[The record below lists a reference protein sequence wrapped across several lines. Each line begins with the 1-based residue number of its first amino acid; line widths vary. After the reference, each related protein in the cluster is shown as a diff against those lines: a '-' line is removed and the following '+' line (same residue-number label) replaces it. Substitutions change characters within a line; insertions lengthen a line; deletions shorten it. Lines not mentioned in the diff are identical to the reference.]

1 MTFHGSVLAVGGPQ
15 RAKHTTTT
23 GWEPAMTNVLFVLE
37 FFEKQR
43 KAYHDGVA
51 NAFPDITVYTVEH
64 VRLADLYLAKADVLI
79 TFGPHLR
86 DRAEHVLREAKR
98 LKWIQA
104 LGTGVDNI
112 ADRTNLRDDI
122 ILTNIHGIHGAAISE
137 AALTAM
143 LNLSRHTALYL
154 RNQEQ
159 RTWKKGWPCRLI
171 EGKTVGIFGIGAIA
185 KALAPRCKAIGMRV
199 LGISSVKR
207 AVAGFDQVYGRDEL
221 KAAVGSLDHL
231 VVLTPYTPETH
242 HIINADI
249 LSAMKPTCTVI
260 NLARGGVIDEE
271 ALVRALHSN
280 TIAGAALDVFSK
292 EPLPADHPLWS
303 MPNVMITPHVGG
315 FYEDYVYEALK
326 VINANMRQ
334 FLAGNTANMVNVVKR

>member
-1 MTFHGSVLAVGGPQ
+1 
-15 RAKHTTTT
+15 
-23 GWEPAMTNVLFVLE
+23 MTNVLFVLE
-37 FFEKQR
+37 FPEKQR

-51 NAFPDITVYTVEH
+51 NAFPDITVHTVED
-64 VRLADLYLAKADVLI
+64 VRLADPYLATVDVLI

-86 DRAEHVLREAKR
+86 GRAEHVLREAKR

-112 ADRTNLRDDI
+112 ADRASLRGDI
-122 ILTNIHGIHGAAISE
+122 VLTNVHGIHGAAISE
-137 AALTAM
+137 AALMAM
-143 LNLSRHTALYL
+143 LNLSRHTAPYL

-159 RTWKKGWPCRLI
+159 HTWKRWPCRLI

-185 KALAPRCKAIGMRV
+185 QALAPRCEAMGMRIV
-199 LGISSVKR
+199 GITSAKR

-221 KAAVGSLDHL
+221 KIAVASLDHL
-231 VVLTPYTPETH
+231 VVLTPHTRETH

-249 LSAMKPTCTVI
+249 LSAMKPTSTLI
-260 NLARGGVIDEE
+260 NLARGGVIDEA
-271 ALVRALHSN
+271 ALVTALQSS
-280 TIAGAALDVFSK
+280 TIAAAALDVFSE

-303 MPNVMITPHVGG
+303 LPNVMITPHVGA
-315 FYEDYVYEALK
+315 FYDDYVHEALK

-334 FLAGNTANMVNVVKR
+334 FLAGDTEKMVNVVKR